1 MSTIS
6 DAELAIRQEYDED
19 FGAYA
24 RDCLV
29 IRTKGSA
36 LQPLFLNR
44 AQRYLHE
51 RLEKQ
56 LRERG
61 RVRAMVL
68 KGRQVGISTYIGGR
82 FYRKVSHGT
91 GLNAFIVAH
100 LDTASDNLFK
110 MARRFHD
117 NCPAMFR
124 PETGKAN
131 AKELFFSRLDSGYKV
146 ATAGSAEIGRSE
158 TIQCFHGSEVAFWPN
173 ADAHSAGIQQAIADA
188 PGTED
193 IRESTANGLGNAFYR
208 EWQAAERGDS
218 QFEAI
223 FIPWYWHE
231 DYATPRS
238 SPDVPEGWALSEEWA
253 EYQQLYD
260 LTEEQL
266 VWAWLKNRELATS
279 SGGDID
285 EPCWKF
291 RQEYPANAAEA
302 FQTSGEASFI
312 APKLVLAARKR
323 TDIAAYGAIILGV
336 DPARGGGDKT
346 GLVDRQGRVMG
357 GHVCEL
363 VDYDNLMH
371 LAGYIVKVVRRIGA
385 DKVVVDTTNM
395 QGLTDRL
402 EEILG
407 PDMVEGVNFGAGAY
421 DREKFANRRIEMW
434 HEMMTWFW
442 DEAGVSVPDRDDLQT
457 DICAP
462 VIGKGAT
469 HNRSNG
475 QLILEAKDH
484 IIERLGHSPDL
495 GDGAAL
501 TFGVDL
507 HDLTQTQVGN
517 EIYNR

>member
-1 MSTIS
+1 M
-6 DAELAIRQEYDED
+6 DDRELALREEYEQD
-19 FGAYA
+19 FSLYA

-29 IRTKGSA
+29 IRTKGAA
-36 LQPLFLNR
+36 LQPLFMNR
-44 AQRYLHE
+44 AQRYLHD
-51 RLEKQ
+51 RLERQ
-56 LRERG
+56 LREKG
-61 RVRAMVL
+61 RVRALVL
-68 KGRQVGISTYIGGR
+68 KGRQVGISTYIGAR
-82 FYRKVSHGT
+82 FYRKVSHNK

-100 LDTASDNLFK
+100 LEAASDNLFK
-110 MARRFHD
+110 MAKRYHD
-117 NCPAMFR
+117 NCPELFR

-131 AKELFFSRLDSGYKV
+131 AKEMNFSRLDSGYKV

-173 ADAHSAGIQQAIADA
+173 ADAHSAGIQQAIANA

-231 DYATPRS
+231 EYATTLH
-238 SPDVPEGWALSEEWA
+238 DAELPEDWAVSEEWL
-253 EYQQLYD
+253 EYQQLYE

-266 VWAWLKNRELATS
+266 IWAWVKNRELATA
-279 SGGDID
+279 SGGQID

-291 RQEYPANAAEA
+291 KQEYPANAAEA

-312 APKLVLAARKR
+312 VPRLVLAARKR
-323 TDIAAYGAIILGV
+323 KDIPAYGPIILGV

-357 GHVCEL
+357 ANVCEL

-371 LAGYIVKVVRRIGA
+371 LAGYIKKVAVRIGA
-385 DKVVVDTTNM
+385 AKVVVDTTNM

-402 EEILG
+402 AETLG
-407 PDMVEGVNFGAGAY
+407 ADMVEGVNFGAGAY
-421 DREKFANRRIEMW
+421 DREAFANRRIEMW
-434 HEMMTWFW
+434 HDMMRWFW
-442 DEAGVSVPDRDDLQT
+442 DETGVWVPDRDDLQT

-495 GDGAAL
+495 GDAAAL
-501 TFGVDL
+501 TFGIDMADAV
-507 HDLTQTQVGN
+507 QQQVGN
-517 EIYNR
+517 EIYNM